1 MRKNTMEKLVAYL
14 NSVDSTDP
22 EFLTMRDEI
31 VGSFA
36 KDVEKARENRELYDL
51 AHDAVIDFLNGCDAP
66 VTLAGIMEGA
76 ELPEGFTRGKLS
88 YALRNYW
95 NDVSVNPNGRVNT
108 YFLQ

>member
-22 EFLTMRDEI
+22 EFLSMRDEI

-36 KDVEKARENRELYDL
+36 KDAEKARENRELYDS
-51 AHDAVIDFLNGCDAP
+51 AHDVVINFLKERGTP
-66 VTLAGIMEGA
+66 VTLADIMEGA

-95 NDVSVNPNGRVNT
+95 NDITTNPNGRVNT